1 MAVELFTKDELIA
14 KFGWEDY
21 FIFALMLLVSA
32 GIGVFFWWKG
42 QHSNAEFIM
51 GGKNMGTVPM
61 TLSLIARYI
70 LIRPKK

>member
-51 GGKNMGTVPM
+51 GGKSMSTLPM
-61 TLSLIARYI
+61 TLSLIAR
-70 LIRPKK
+70 